1 LSLRVRLI
9 SSIALILLASLL
21 LGGLLTYEQALNKV
35 RTEMDAAIAVGQSVV
50 HNAVDSVEEETNP
63 DLRLRRVVY
72 DFDGDRHLRASLV
85 DDNHVVLAVSTLL
98 EPSDP
103 APDWF
108 YRFLAEHSETVDAP
122 LPDAFKGHGLIK
134 LQTDSHNEIA
144 EVWSDVK
151 LTLLILLMFCALV
164 LALVFWILGY
174 ALRPLEEVS
183 VAFAR
188 LGGGDYPPQLAERGP
203 RELFRLCQGFNQM
216 VDRLMGIEA
225 RNRRLQEQLLAV
237 QEEERADLARD
248 LHDEIGPFLFA
259 VDVDATMITQ
269 FGKAGAHENI
279 IARSKEIREA
289 VAHMQKHVKAILR
302 RLRPGVSL
310 DFGLAH
316 AVRDLAAFWRRLQPG
331 IAFNVDLSE
340 ESFGNSLDAPIYR
353 VIQESVSNAVRHGQ
367 STRIEVTVTRD
378 AGNAI
383 VVTVSDDGGGLPS
396 KRQRTGFGLAGMQ
409 ERVLALGGTLIIQD
423 RPDRRGVMVLARL
436 PALVPAEVLEP

>member
-1 LSLRVRLI
+1 M
-9 SSIALILLASLL
+9 LLASLL
-21 LGGLLTYEQALNKV
+21 FGGLLTYEHALSKV
-35 RTEMDAAIAVGQSVV
+35 RTEMDAAIAVGQSIV

-63 DLRLRRVVY
+63 DLRLRRVVD

-85 DDNHVVLAVSTLL
+85 DDHHVVLAASTLL

-108 YRFLAEHSETVDAP
+108 YRFLAEQSETVDAP
-122 LPDAFKGHGLIK
+122 LPNAFKGHGFIK

-144 EVWSDVK
+144 EVWTDVK
-151 LTLLILLMFCALV
+151 LTLLILLVFCALV

-174 ALRPLEEVS
+174 ALRPLEEVA

-203 RELFRLCQGFNQM
+203 QELFRLCHGFNQM
-216 VDRLMGIEA
+216 VDRLMCIEA
-225 RNRRLQEQLLAV
+225 RDRQLQEQLLAV

-259 VDVDATMITQ
+259 VDVDATMIPQ
-269 FGKAGAHENI
+269 LVKAGAHANI

-289 VAHMQKHVKAILR
+289 VAHMKKHVKAILI

-310 DFGLAH
+310 DFGLTH
-316 AVRDLAAFWRRLQPG
+316 AVRDLAAFWQRRQPG
-331 IAFNVDLSE
+331 IAFNIDLSE
-340 ESFGNSLDAPIYR
+340 ESFGNSLDMPIYR

-367 STRIEVTVTRD
+367 STRIEVSVTRD
-378 AGNAI
+378 GEDAI
-383 VVTVSDDGGGLPS
+383 VVNVSDDGTGLPTE
-396 KRQRTGFGLAGMQ
+396 RQRTGFGLAGMQ

-423 RPDRRGVMVLARL
+423 RSDPRGVMVSARL
-436 PALVPAEVLEP
+436 PVSVSAEVVEP